1 MLADSDFRNYFIAD
15 APFEFGAEARRFAM
29 SWMALTLT
37 GSLFGNETAIVMGA
51 IVSTPVVLV
60 TYAMS
65 PALRRM

>member
-15 APFEFGAEARRFAM
+15 VPFEFGAEARRFRWG
-29 SWMALTLT
+29 SYLGGALA
-37 GSLFGNETAIVMGA
+37 SLFGNETAIVMGA
-51 IVSTPVVLV
+51 VVSTPVVLV